1 MRPKA
6 QVQRL
11 TLNKGDNPNFDIESK
26 ELLSLTKRMG
36 KFLCVAGSRVME

>member
-11 TLNKGDNPNFDIESK
+11 ALNEGDNPNFDTESQ

-36 KFLCVAGSRVME
+36 KFLCVAGRG